1 MMPIAQEKE
10 KTRYTYADYL
20 EFEEGDGKHYE
31 IIDGE
36 AYMMAT
42 PLRLHQRISGA
53 LFNVLYN
60 YLKGK
65 SCEVYSA
72 PFGVRLFPQKDMSD
86 DTVVEPDITVVC
98 DPSKLDDRGCNG
110 APDLIIEVLSPSEPQ
125 RDLLVKYRK
134 YQKAGVKEYWIVD
147 PGIDDP
153 AEQTIRVCLLQD
165 GNYVTSEHQ
174 KDETISVTVLP
185 GCEID
190 LKEVFR

>member
-10 KTRYTYADYL
+10 KNRYTYTDYL

-31 IIDGE
+31 IVDGDV
-36 AYMMAT
+36 YMMAA
-42 PLRLHQRISGA
+42 PLRLHQGICMILSA
-53 LFNVLYN
+53 KLFNFLE
-60 YLKGK
+60 GK
-65 SCEVYSA
+65 PCEVYSA
-72 PFGVRLFPQKDMSD
+72 PFTVRLFPQKDMSD

-134 YQKAGVKEYWIVD
+134 YQKAGVREYWIVD

-153 AEQTIRVCLLQD
+153 LEQTIRVCLLRD

-174 KDETISVTVLP
+174 KDEIISVTVLP